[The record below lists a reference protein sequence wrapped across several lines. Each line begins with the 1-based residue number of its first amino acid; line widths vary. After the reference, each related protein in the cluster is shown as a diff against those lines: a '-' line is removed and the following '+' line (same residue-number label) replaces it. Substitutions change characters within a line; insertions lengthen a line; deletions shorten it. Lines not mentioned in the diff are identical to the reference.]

1 MRSFTIN
8 TLWNRFVIGAIY
20 DTGVARTATVSTTGV
35 THLIDGNRRGTSLS
49 TETSKILNLD
59 SACEKYHYGRNG
71 LTISQW

>member
-49 TETSKILNLD
+49 TEN